1 MALATTHKHFDLS
14 AIGAAF
20 ARPFRAIFHGLIVL
34 AEADSRMVQ
43 VRKLNALT
51 DEDLAAL
58 GTTRQDEVSRIFR
71 ASLYI

>member
-20 ARPFRAIFHGLIVL
+20 ARPFKAVFRGLIVL

-51 DEDLAAL
+51 ISQMH
-58 GTTRQDEVSRIFR
+58 QDVHGR
-71 ASLYI
+71 AVHT